1 MLPASI
7 FDRFRQ
13 AILSLPVMAENEKYN
28 RTALTCPR
36 FLLFREAGLEA
47 YYAPFHHL
55 NKDARLVLI
64 GLTPGWTQMERAFR
78 AARIGLSCGL
88 DCEPLFEYVYKTAS
102 FSGPMRKNLV
112 EMLDGIGL
120 NALLGIPSC
129 VDLFDASSHMV
140 HFTSAVSAPIFR
152 NGENYRGYGPPLLQV
167 PKLREWV
174 IGNLGMELM
183 SVPKAV
189 ILPLGRVAS
198 EAVQFLNERNDI
210 GLDRRCL
217 TGFPHPSGANGHRRS
232 DFQHGRERWSS
243 QLAAWFAADRKAR
256 FSPGILT

>member
-55 NKDARLVLI
+55 NKDA
-64 GLTPGWTQMERAFR
+64 
-78 AARIGLSCGL
+78 
-88 DCEPLFEYVYKTAS
+88 
-102 FSGPMRKNLV
+102 
-112 EMLDGIGL
+112 
-120 NALLGIPSC
+120 
-129 VDLFDASSHMV
+129 
-140 HFTSAVSAPIFR
+140 
-152 NGENYRGYGPPLLQV
+152 
-167 PKLREWV
+167 
-174 IGNLGMELM
+174 
-183 SVPKAV
+183 
-189 ILPLGRVAS
+189 
-198 EAVQFLNERNDI
+198 VQFLNERNDI

-243 QLAAWFAADRKAR
+243 QLAA
-256 FSPGILT
+256 